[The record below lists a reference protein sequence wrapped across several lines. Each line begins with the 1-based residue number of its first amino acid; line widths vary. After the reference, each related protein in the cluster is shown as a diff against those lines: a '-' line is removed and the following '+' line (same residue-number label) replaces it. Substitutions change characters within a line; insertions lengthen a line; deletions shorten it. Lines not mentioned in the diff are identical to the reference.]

1 MANVGNQTLDFVT
14 CYPGVKEKSFYINR
28 NNAINL
34 ISFSVVNS
42 ATSLSGVILN
52 VSFII
57 TVLKNKSLQTI
68 PNVILIGLALND
80 LFTASVVMPMIIY
93 VFANLV
99 IGKLWCPL
107 FLTTLALLYTSGSVS
122 YALIV
127 AISIEK
133 YLATTYPLWYDLHMS
148 KAKVG
153 GFTIG
158 LTIGVL
164 LETALWYAL
173 GKTAINNII
182 QLMILFISYA
192 IFLFC
197 QVRVIMVVR
206 KVKQRIA
213 SEQTA
218 SRDKYDLVK
227 KKNKAYSLL
236 YIALSFMLCYLP
248 ITLFAFYLVA
258 NGYDQVTYQY
268 LLPWLH
274 TLAFLSPTLSPL
286 VYYWRLKDVRN
297 AAKKIFFLARANEV
311 NVIR

>member
-1 MANVGNQTLDFVT
+1 MANVGNQTSDFVT
-14 CYPGVKEKSFYINR
+14 CYSGVKEKRFYINK

-34 ISFSVVNS
+34 ISISVVNS
-42 ATSLSGVILN
+42 ATSLSGVLLN

-57 TVLKNKSLQTI
+57 TVLKNKSLKTI
-68 PNVILIGLALND
+68 PNIILIGLALND
-80 LFTASVVMPMIIY
+80 LFIASVVMPMIIY
-93 VFANLV
+93 VYANLV
-99 IGKLWCPL
+99 IGKILCPL
-107 FLTTLALLYTSGSVS
+107 FLTTLAFLYTSGSVS

-133 YLATTYPLWYDLHMS
+133 YLATIYPFWYDLHMS
-148 KAKVG
+148 KARVG

-164 LETALWYAL
+164 LETALWHAL

-182 QLMILFISYA
+182 QVMILFISHA
-192 IFLFC
+192 VFLFC

-218 SRDKYDLVK
+218 SRDNNDLVK

-248 ITLFAFYLVA
+248 ITLFAFYSVA
-258 NGYDQVTYQY
+258 NGYDQATYQY
-268 LLPWLH
+268 LFPWLY
-274 TLAFLSPTLSPL
+274 TLVFLSPTLSPL
-286 VYYWRLKDVRN
+286 VYYWRLKEVRN
-297 AAKKIFFLARANEV
+297 EAKKIFFRAGDDEV
-311 NVIR
+311 NVTR